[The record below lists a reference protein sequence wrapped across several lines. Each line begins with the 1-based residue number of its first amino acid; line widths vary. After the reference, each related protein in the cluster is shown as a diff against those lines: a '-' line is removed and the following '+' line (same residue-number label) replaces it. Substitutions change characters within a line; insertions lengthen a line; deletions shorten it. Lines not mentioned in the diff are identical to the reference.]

1 MKTSTLVSLPSGN
14 ALCSLLAAVT
24 LLVGGLACS
33 TLHAQNAPASG
44 VKVEGA
50 FVRAVP
56 PNSSATAAFMTL
68 VNDSDKPARLVGGSA
83 PFAGMAGPMITT
95 HEVHDGK
102 MAMGM
107 KDVPALEVPA
117 HGKLELKPGG
127 DHLMLMELKS
137 VPKEGETVTLTLRFE
152 PAPAALKVEAVVK
165 K

>member
-1 MKTSTLVSLPSGN
+1 MKTPALSRLVL
-14 ALCSLLAAVT
+14 LLLAAV
-24 LLVGGLACS
+24 LPCAS
-33 TLHAQNAPASG
+33 TVRAGEPSPIKVKNA
-44 VKVEGA
+44 V
-50 FVRAVP
+50 VRAVP
-56 PNSSATAAFMTL
+56 PNSTATAAFMTL
-68 VNDSDKPARLVGGSA
+68 VNDTDKPVRLVGGSA
-83 PFAGMAGPMITT
+83 PFAGMAGPMATT
-95 HEVHDGK
+95 HEEHDGR

-152 PAPAALKVEAVVK
+152 PAPAELKVEAVVK